1 MPMQPSLATSTPLL
15 ERYRRGNSADGLLGE
30 GSSCVVYK
38 ALAYD
43 GSSVAVKAFRVKS
56 RSQEHQ
62 ELQERYQ
69 KEVAIFKLLGLGPGG
84 PGQHDENPRRLFV
97 NLLDYSRN
105 QAGTPGPEKDGKF
118 YMILEL
124 GHESLDMWLRT
135 TGFIR
140 MANFIEI
147 ARSLLAALEFLHGL
161 GFVHLD
167 VKPDNI
173 MRFGSL
179 WKLIDLGSCLYVGD
193 VVPLDGFTPL
203 YCSPELAEAALEESE
218 ANPGPLRWP
227 LRARPA
233 MDLWAAGVVLLD
245 VLVQGCCF
253 AETKAS
259 LDLVD
264 LFADATPF
272 EGWYRWLASTEPIDL
287 RCLVA
292 ETPGAALL
300 NAELCN
306 LLDGLLQKEQDSRPS
321 AASVL
326 RHPLLEPGGQKPC
339 RQKVELAFRKAKATA
354 SFFSADQL
362 MMVLQCIGVEASDAS
377 RLLGALKWQDDSDK
391 YSLNL
396 FLDFLYSSNH

>member
-1 MPMQPSLATSTPLL
+1 MQPSLATSTPLL
-15 ERYRRGNSADGLLGE
+15 ERYRRGSNADGLLGE

-38 ALAYD
+38 ALACD
-43 GSSVAVKAFRVKS
+43 GSSVAVKAFRAKS
-56 RSQEHQ
+56 ATS

-69 KEVAIFKLLGLGPGG
+69 KEVAMFKFLGVGPAG
-84 PGQHDENPRRLFV
+84 PGQHDEAGIETPRRLFV

-118 YMILEL
+118 YMVLEL

-135 TGFIR
+135 TGLIR
-140 MANFIEI
+140 MANVIQV

-179 WKLIDLGSCLYVGD
+179 WKLIDFGSCLSVGD
-193 VVPLDGFTPL
+193 VVPMHSFGFTPL
-203 YCSPELAEAALEESE
+203 YCSPELAEAALAE
-218 ANPGPLRWP
+218 ADGLAPLRWP

-233 MDLWAAGVVLLD
+233 MDLWAVGVFLLD

-287 RCLVA
+287 RSLVA

-306 LLDGLLQKEQDSRPS
+306 LLGGLLQKESDSRPS
-321 AASVL
+321 AASVR
-326 RHPLLEPGGQKPC
+326 RHPLLEPGGQQPA
-339 RQKVELAFRKAKATA
+339 RQKVELAFRKARATA
-354 SFFSADQL
+354 SLFSADQL

-377 RLLGALKWQDDSDK
+377 RLLGALKWQDDSDT

-396 FLDFLYSSNH
+396 FLDFLYSSNQ

>member
-1 MPMQPSLATSTPLL
+1 MPMDCSVKVALASFT
-15 ERYRRGNSADGLLGE
+15 R
-30 GSSCVVYK
+30 

-69 KEVAIFKLLGLGPGG
+69 KEVAIFKLLGLGPGGPGG

-233 MDLWAAGVVLLD
+233 MDLWAAGA
-245 VLVQGCCF
+245 GARF
-253 AETKAS
+253 AEAHLSNLSFLLPQS
-259 LDLVD
+259 LPRTCPDLK
-264 LFADATPF
+264 
-272 EGWYRWLASTEPIDL
+272 RRSCSSTFWF
-287 RCLVA
+287 RAVA
-292 ETPGAALL
+292 
-300 NAELCN
+300 
-306 LLDGLLQKEQDSRPS
+306 LQRQRPS
-321 AASVL
+321 CHRIVPEC
-326 RHPLLEPGGQKPC
+326 H
-339 RQKVELAFRKAKATA
+339 
-354 SFFSADQL
+354 
-362 MMVLQCIGVEASDAS
+362 
-377 RLLGALKWQDDSDK
+377 
-391 YSLNL
+391 
-396 FLDFLYSSNH
+396 